1 MDVLLVVENQLLHI
15 VAMFCI
21 TMLDY
26 FAVSRQ
32 SLNNQ
37 CTLSNSLRATIVTGA
52 KKGIQH
58 EHHDIDQVW

>member
-21 TMLDY
+21 DHVRL
-26 FAVSRQ
+26 FEVSRQ

-37 CTLSNSLRATIVTGA
+37 CTLSNSLRATRVTGA
-52 KKGIQH
+52 KGIQH
-58 EHHDIDQVW
+58 EHHDID